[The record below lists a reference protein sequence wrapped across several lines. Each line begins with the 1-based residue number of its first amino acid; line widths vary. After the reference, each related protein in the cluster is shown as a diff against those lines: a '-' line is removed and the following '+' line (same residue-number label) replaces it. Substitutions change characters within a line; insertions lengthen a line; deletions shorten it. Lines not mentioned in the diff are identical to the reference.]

1 MNLGKWLALQGDRVA
16 AWASVLTGAVA
27 LVVGWFGVSG
37 TAYQS
42 EQIPYIVSGG
52 IGGMFLLGLGGM
64 LWLSADMRDEWYKL
78 DRVEEELRLTRAA
91 GMAVLA
97 AQPAVAPST
106 PVAGMSG
113 TVELSPETAELE
125 LVRARKA
132 SRA

>member
-1 MNLGKWLALQGDRVA
+1 MDLGKWLALQWDRVA
-16 AWASVLTGAVA
+16 AWAAVLAGAVA
-27 LVVGWFGVSG
+27 VIVGWFGVSG

-91 GMAVLA
+91 RLAVPAEASTA
-97 AQPAVAPST
+97 APPSSEPA
-106 PVAGMSG
+106 
-113 TVELSPETAELE
+113 TAEPTELE
-125 LVRARKA
+125 LVPVRARKA
-132 SRA
+132 AGA